1 MKSTTQDHRAVILGP
16 VSTEKTHIGMAAET
30 YTFRVAKA
38 AHKIQIRQAVEALFN
53 VEVLAVRVVNV
64 QSKPKRR
71 GIYRGVR
78 PGYKKAIVKLATG
91 NSIPIFEGME

>member
-1 MKSTTQDHRAVILGP
+1 MKSTTPDHRAVIIAP
-16 VSTEKTHIGMAAET
+16 VSTEKTHIGMAADT

-38 AHKIQIRQAVEALFN
+38 AHKIQVRQAIEALFG

-71 GIYRGVR
+71 GVHRGVR
-78 PGYKKAIVKLATG
+78 PGYKKAIVKLAPG

>member
-16 VSTEKTHIGMAAET
+16 LSTEKTHIAMAAET

-53 VEVLAVRVVNV
+53 VEVTDVRTVNV
-64 QSKPKRR
+64 HSKPKRR

-78 PGYKKAIVKLATG
+78 PGYKKAIVKLAAG